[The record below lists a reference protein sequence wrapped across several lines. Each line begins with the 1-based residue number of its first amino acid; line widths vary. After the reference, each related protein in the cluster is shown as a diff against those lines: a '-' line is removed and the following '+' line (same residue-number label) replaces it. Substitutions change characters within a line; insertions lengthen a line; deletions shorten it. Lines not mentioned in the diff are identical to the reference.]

1 MELSDFAERILY
13 GTELDE
19 KLLSPETV
27 TDFVPRSI
35 SHIPDYP
42 GRPPALRL
50 QGDGPRHKVAFPGL
64 HELENERTR
73 GHVLHF
79 FANHELL
86 ALELMALMLLRF
98 PEAPASFRMGI
109 FHTMV
114 EEQGHLRM
122 YRERMENAQVE
133 FGEIPV
139 NAFFWRTLR
148 DMQSPLDFVTGMSM
162 TFEQANLDFAGYY
175 ARAFRDVGDIET
187 ADVLDVVYEEEI
199 GHVHHGVVWFDRWRP
214 RDKSRFRAFEVLLPE
229 GLSPVRAKG
238 NEFDIEARREA
249 GLDEDF
255 ITRLRLYRA
264 SRGRPP
270 WVLWFNPGV
279 EYETRFG
286 PDYTPPAVL
295 KTTAADLALL
305 MGQLA
310 SEEDVLLLDRS
321 VGDETRAYLDRVG
334 LPLPSIRVW
343 SEDTK
348 VEQVVDARHI
358 GKLMPWGVSERAER
372 ILSPLADRLV
382 DSAKEE
388 VASWNDSVRIWT
400 KAELHDVRVEILK
413 QLATNSPP
421 RIAQKISAADD
432 VGRTLHDVAQI
443 ERMLGESPEQPLIVK
458 APRGAS
464 GRGAIRLF
472 KPSLSESQT
481 RWMERTIE
489 VDGALVVE
497 PWRERVIDLSW
508 QMDVNPEDITHH
520 GSQRFLTNPNG
531 QYLGA
536 VLNRATEGLSTDLI
550 RWIHDDGQASR
561 WVRTIQQRAADG
573 VAEYLRTQ
581 GYVGPVGIDAM
592 VYRKDGEYVLQPLIE
607 VNTRW
612 TMGRVVFELEKRV
625 SRRRSAVMLI
635 VPIASVVSLHGS
647 VENARTWT
655 EAHHPVQ
662 TTGVGAEK
670 SIDEGVVWL
679 TDTEKATAHVPV
691 LLVASNWGA
700 LREMARGLAPF
711 ALDALSPLHSL

>member
-13 GTELDE
+13 GTDLDE

-27 TDFVPRSI
+27 TDFAPRLI
-35 SHIPDYP
+35 SRIPDYP
-42 GRPPALRL
+42 GRPDALRL

-64 HELENERTR
+64 HELENPRTR

-122 YRERMENAQVE
+122 YRERMEMADVE

-175 ARAFRDVGDIET
+175 ARAFRRVGDIET
-187 ADVLDVVYEEEI
+187 ADVLDIVYEEEI

-214 RDKSRFRAFEVLLPE
+214 REKSRFRAFEVLLPE
-229 GLSPVRAKG
+229 GISPVRAKG
-238 NEFDIEARREA
+238 TDFDIEARRKA

-255 ITRLRLYRA
+255 IARLRLFRA
-264 SRGRPP
+264 SKGRPP

-279 EYETRFG
+279 ESEARFG
-286 PDYTPPAVL
+286 ADYTAPAVL

-310 SEEDVLLLDRS
+310 AEEDILILDRPVS
-321 VGDETRAYLDRVG
+321 DETRAYLDRAG

-343 SEDTK
+343 EEGTKIETLVED
-348 VEQVVDARHI
+348 RHV
-358 GKLMPWGVSERAER
+358 GKLMPWGVSERAKA

-382 DSAKEE
+382 DSGKEE
-388 VASWNDSVRIWT
+388 VARWNEHVRIWS
-400 KAELHDVRVEILK
+400 KAELHEVRTDILK
-413 QLATNSPP
+413 RLARESPP
-421 RIAQKISAADD
+421 RIADRMSTADD
-432 VGRTLHDVAQI
+432 VGRTFDSVEAVEAMHAEDPA
-443 ERMLGESPEQPLIVK
+443 QPLIVK

-464 GRGAIRLF
+464 GRGAIRML
-472 KPSLSESQT
+472 KPALSDNQK
-481 RWMERTIE
+481 RWLARTLAI
-489 VDGALVVE
+489 DGALVVE

-508 QMDVNPEDITHH
+508 QMDVDVEETTHH
-520 GSQRFLTNPNG
+520 GSQRFLTNPHG

-550 RWIHDDGQASR
+550 RWIHDDGHSSR
-561 WVRTIQQRAADG
+561 WVRTVQQRAADG
-573 VAEYLRTQ
+573 VADYLRAQ
-581 GYVGPVGIDAM
+581 GYIGPVGIDAM
-592 VYRKDGEYVLQPLIE
+592 VYRKDGAYILQPIIE

-635 VPIASVVSLHGS
+635 VPIASVESLHGS
-647 VENARTWT
+647 IEDARAWSET
-655 EAHHPVQ
+655 HHPVI

-670 SIDEGVVWL
+670 SIDRGVVWL
-679 TDTEKATAHVPV
+679 TDTAQATAHVPV
-691 LLVASNWGA
+691 LLVASNWEA
-700 LREMARGLAPF
+700 LRDIARGLAPF
-711 ALDALSPLHSL
+711 ALNALSPLQPL

>member
-64 HELENERTR
+64 HELENPRTR

-122 YRERMENAQVE
+122 YRERMEMADVE

-175 ARAFRDVGDIET
+175 ARAFRRVGDIET
-187 ADVLDVVYEEEI
+187 ADVLDIVYEEEI

-214 RDKSRFRAFEVLLPE
+214 REKSRFRAFEVLLPE
-229 GLSPVRAKG
+229 GISPVRAKG
-238 NEFDIEARREA
+238 TDFDIEARRKA

-255 ITRLRLYRA
+255 IARLRLYRA
-264 SRGRPP
+264 SKGRPP

-286 PDYTPPAVL
+286 ADYTAPAVL

-310 SEEDVLLLDRS
+310 AEEDVLLLDRQVS
-321 VGDETRAYLDRVG
+321 DETRAYLDRAG

-343 SEDTK
+343 KEGEKIEELVED
-348 VEQVVDARHI
+348 RHI
-358 GKLMPWGVSERAER
+358 GKLMPWGVSERAQL
-372 ILSPLADRLV
+372 ILAPLSDRLV

-388 VASWNDSVRIWT
+388 VALWNQSVRIWS
-400 KAELHDVRVEILK
+400 KSELHDVRTDILK
-413 QLATNSPP
+413 KLATNSPP
-421 RIAQKISAADD
+421 RIAERISASES
-432 VGRTLHDVAQI
+432 VGRTLDSVGAFEALHA
-443 ERMLGESPEQPLIVK
+443 ESPEQPLIVK

-464 GRGAIRLF
+464 GRGAIRVL
-472 KPSLSESQT
+472 KPSISTNQT
-481 RWMERTIE
+481 RWLERTLQM
-489 VDGALVVE
+489 DGALVVE
-497 PWRERVIDLSW
+497 PWRDRVIDLSW
-508 QMDVNPEDITHH
+508 QMDVNAEDTTHH

-536 VLNRATEGLSTDLI
+536 VLNRATEGLPTDLI
-550 RWIHDDGQASR
+550 RWIHDDGQSSR

-573 VAEYLRTQ
+573 VADYLREQ

-592 VYRKDGEYVLQPLIE
+592 VYRKDGAYILQPLIE

-635 VPIASVVSLHGS
+635 VPISSVVSLHGS
-647 VENARTWT
+647 VENARTWSET
-655 EAHHPVQ
+655 HHPVQ
-662 TTGVGAEK
+662 TTGVGAET
-670 SIDEGVVWL
+670 SIDGGVVWL
-679 TDTEKATAHVPV
+679 TDTAQATAHVPV
-691 LLVASNWGA
+691 LVVAADWKA
-700 LREMARGLAPF
+700 LCDIAHGLAPF
-711 ALDALSPLHSL
+711 ALNALTPLQSL